1 MTSSPMTPAAP
12 PSERTI
18 VAFHI
23 GPKLVIQWSDG
34 ELIIEGNSVE
44 VDR

>member
-1 MTSSPMTPAAP
+1 MSSMTPATP
-12 PSERTI
+12 PSER
-18 VAFHI
+18 VMVSFRI

-44 VDR
+44 IER

>member
-1 MTSSPMTPAAP
+1 MSSMTPATP
-12 PSERTI
+12 PSERVM

-23 GPKLVIQWSDG
+23 GPRLVIQWSDG

-44 VDR
+44 VER

>member
-1 MTSSPMTPAAP
+1 MSPMTPATP

-18 VAFHI
+18 VAYHI

-34 ELIIEGNSVE
+34 ELIIEGNSVGVE
-44 VDR
+44 R